1 MFPLRLISASI
12 TSCISSKLLL
22 YNDSAAIVLMV
33 IPKLS
38 NMLVSMLLTNLPP
51 LSATNMFGD
60 PNIDILLLKIYLT
73 TVSGCLFGMTA
84 HAKGLLQLSTMCKI
98 ILFLKCFISI
108 AAVFRNVLLAIE
120 RVTTGLGRDILRILQ
135 VQHDF

>member
-1 MFPLRLISASI
+1 
-12 TSCISSKLLL
+12 
-22 YNDSAAIVLMV
+22 
-33 IPKLS
+33 
-38 NMLVSMLLTNLPP
+38 MLVSMLLTHLPP

-60 PNIDILLLKIYLT
+60 PNIDILLFKIYLT
-73 TVSGCLFGMTA
+73 IVSGCLFGMTV

-98 ILFLKCFISI
+98 ILLLKCFISI

-135 VQHDF
+135 VQHDV